1 MRRILVIKHGALGD
15 FVLATGPFMAI
26 RAHHLGDHVTLL
38 TTPPYVGMA
47 RASRLFDQVWTD
59 TRPRIWQ
66 VGAWVELQHRLREHR
81 FDRVYDLQTSK
92 RSGLYYRFFPRP
104 KPEWSGIVRGAT
116 LRHDSP
122 ERTHMHT
129 VDRQAEQLRIA
140 GIEHVPHPDISWF
153 KADLTHLAL
162 PREFAL
168 LVPGGSAHRPAK
180 RWPAPN
186 YAALTQR
193 FAQLGIGTVA
203 IGGKG
208 DEAATAA
215 VAAAGGMDLC
225 SRTSLEEVAELARRA
240 VVAVGNDTGPM
251 HLAATAGSRSV
262 VLFSNAS
269 DPALCAP
276 RGQAVRILRRSA
288 LKDLTVE
295 EVAEMALKVRR
306 P

>member
-59 TRPRIWQ
+59 LRPRIWQ
-66 VGAWVELQHRLREHR
+66 VGAWIELLHRLREVR

-92 RSGLYYRFFPRP
+92 RSTLYYRFFPRP
-104 KPEWSGIVRGAT
+104 KPAWSGLARGASH
-116 LRHDSP
+116 RHDTP
-122 ERTHMHT
+122 ERTRLHT

-140 GIEHVPHPDISWF
+140 GIDHVPHADISWF
-153 KADLTHLAL
+153 KADLTHLTL
-162 PREFAL
+162 PRQFAL

-180 RWPAPN
+180 RWPAEHF
-186 YAALTQR
+186 AALTLRLAEQ
-193 FAQLGIGTVA
+193 GIGAVA

-208 DEAATAA
+208 DESATAA
-215 VAAAGGMDLC
+215 VAAAGGLDLC
-225 SRTSLEEVAELARRA
+225 GRTSLEEVAELARRA

-251 HLAATAGSRSV
+251 HLAATAGCRSV
-262 VLFSNAS
+262 VLFSDAS

-276 RGQAVRILRRSA
+276 RGPAVRVLRRSK
-288 LKDLTVE
+288 LKDLPVD
-295 EVAEMALKVRR
+295 EVADMALRVRLS
-306 P
+306 